1 MNITQKL
8 ALLIS
13 MCAASVCG
21 QGRRADRYTILQS
34 PTSKVYV
41 DPYMFRFWPK
51 DHAGMQTRDAICPK
65 GYTCLP
71 NFIKPPRE
79 KMPQTPRKIAI
90 KNIKYK
96 PKIYIP
102 TTAPGG
108 GCLGLEE
115 FNEVGLQSVHNN
127 MYLGACTD
135 CVDAKYRNM
144 AMVFTSFDNPA
155 AKWKF
160 VDVDGKCAIK
170 NVHLGMFLS
179 RCVNCTANISVSLL
193 SVSQKT
199 IDDNSNDELWA
210 VARKQDGT
218 YTFKSAA
225 TGEYLSICEGCL
237 AGQSTV
243 TSPAALFSSSSDF
256 SFVSW
261 AVNVSF
267 KKSH

>member
-8 ALLIS
+8 ALIAA
-13 MCAASVCG
+13 MCSVTAY
-21 QGRRADRYTILQS
+21 GRKSRVDKYAILQS
-34 PTSKVYV
+34 PVNKVYV

-51 DHAGMQTRDAICPK
+51 DKSGMQTKDAICPK

-71 NFIKPPRE
+71 NFIKPPKE
-79 KMPQTPRKIAI
+79 KMPTPQKKIII

-96 PKIYIP
+96 PKMYIP
-102 TTAPGG
+102 TTSPGG

-115 FNEVGLQSVHNN
+115 FNEAGLQSVHNN
-127 MYLGACTD
+127 LYLGACTD
-135 CVDAKYRNM
+135 CVDAKYRNI
-144 AMVFTSFDNPA
+144 AMVYTSFNNPA

-160 VDVDGKCAIK
+160 IDVDGKCAIK
-170 NVHLGMFLS
+170 NTSLNMFLS
-179 RCVNCTANISVSLL
+179 RCTNCTANISVSLL
-193 SVSQKT
+193 SISQKT

-237 AGQSTV
+237 SGQSTV

-261 AVNVSF
+261 AVNVSY
-267 KKSH
+267 KKSY

>member
-1 MNITQKL
+1 MKIAQKL
-8 ALLIS
+8 AFLVG
-13 MCAASVCG
+13 MCSAIVCRKRT
-21 QGRRADRYTILQS
+21 QKDKYSILQS
-34 PTSKVYV
+34 PVHKVFV

-51 DHAGMQTRDAICPK
+51 DQAGMQSRDAICPK
-65 GYTCLP
+65 GYTCIP
-71 NFIKPPRE
+71 NYITSPKEKNQPKIK
-79 KMPQTPRKIAI
+79 KMAL

-96 PKIYIP
+96 AKLYIP
-102 TTAPGG
+102 TTSPGG

-115 FNEVGLQSVHNN
+115 LDKVGLQSVHNKL
-127 MYLGACTD
+127 YLGGCLD

-144 AMVFTSFDNPA
+144 AMVYTSFDNPD

-160 VDVDGKCAIK
+160 IDVDGKCAIK
-170 NVHLGMFLS
+170 NVQLNMFLS

-193 SVSQKT
+193 SISKKS
-199 IDDNSNDELWA
+199 IDDNSNDELWI

-225 TGEYLSICEGCL
+225 TGEFLSICEGCL

-261 AVNVSF
+261 AVNIDR
-267 KKSH
+267 K